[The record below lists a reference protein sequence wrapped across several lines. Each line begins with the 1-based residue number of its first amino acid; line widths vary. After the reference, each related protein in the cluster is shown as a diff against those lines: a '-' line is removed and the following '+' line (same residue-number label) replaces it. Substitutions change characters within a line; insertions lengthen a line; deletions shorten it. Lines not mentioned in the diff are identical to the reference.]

1 MGRPDRPPHGRVR
14 TDNQAQALRG
24 GPIGFSH
31 DRTPPPH
38 ALMARFGSVI
48 TAMATPFRED
58 GSLDVEGAATLAR
71 WLVEHG
77 NEGLVVAGTTGE
89 SPVLTDPERIEL
101 FRAVRSAVDVPL
113 IAGATTND
121 TAHSVD
127 MSIAAAEAGADAI
140 LAVVPYYN
148 KPSQAGLEAHF
159 RAVAA
164 AVDLPVVLYDVP
176 GRTGRPLATETTL
189 RLARDVPNVVALKDA
204 GGDPAATAE
213 LLAAAP
219 EGFEVYSGDEPL
231 SLAFAAYG
239 AVGVIGVATHWTGR
253 RQREMWDAVAKG
265 DFVEAARINA
275 SLLPSF
281 RYMNSDTCV
290 FSQSVKVAM
299 GLLGVEV
306 GECRLPLGPAPEGTA
321 DHARAVLAELGYEL

>member
-1 MGRPDRPPHGRVR
+1 
-14 TDNQAQALRG
+14 
-24 GPIGFSH
+24 
-31 DRTPPPH
+31 
-38 ALMARFGSVI
+38 MARFGSVI
-48 TAMATPFRED
+48 TAMVTPFAPD
-58 GSLDVEGAATLAR
+58 GSLDAEGAATLAR

-77 NEGLVVAGTTGE
+77 NEALVVAGTTGE

-101 FRAVRSAVDVPL
+101 FRVVREAVDVPL

-127 MSIAAAEAGADAI
+127 MAVAAAEVGVDAI

-148 KPSQAGLEAHF
+148 KPPQAGLDAHF
-159 RAVAA
+159 RAVAES
-164 AVDLPVVLYDVP
+164 VDLPIMLYDVP
-176 GRTGRPLATETTL
+176 GRTGRRLAVETTL
-189 RLARDVPNVVALKDA
+189 HLARDVPNVVALKDA

-239 AVGVIGVATHWTGR
+239 AVGVVGVSTHWSART
-253 RQREMWDAVAKG
+253 QRLMWDAVEKG
-265 DFVEAARINA
+265 DFAEAARINA
-275 SLLPSF
+275 TLLAGY
-281 RYMNSDTCV
+281 RYMNSDICV

-306 GECRLPLGPAPEGTA
+306 GECRLPLGPAPAGTA
-321 DHARAVLAELGYEL
+321 EGARSVLVGLGYDV